1 MTITLEDFQEL
12 EAFSAKTA
20 YDVLSF
26 LVEIGLAEE
35 SAAMIK
41 GRVRTVYILGPVIMK
56 AMRIQEDPATQQGSA
71 QAA

>member
-1 MTITLEDFQEL
+1 MQITLEDFQEL
-12 EAFSAKTA
+12 EAFSPKTA

-35 SAAMIK
+35 GAAIVR
-41 GRVRTVYILGPVIMK
+41 GRVRTVYSLGPVIMK
-56 AMRIQEDPATQQGSA
+56 AMRIQEDPATQKGSA